1 MVGQHQRIGTIIVV
15 GASSSLNAFF
25 PSYPPISKIC
35 DSGQVAEMDPAS
47 SVTLATPGV
56 MNDEKR
62 QFSSSHPRSGEEEGN
77 GTSNRSLSLSLSL
90 WLEN

>member
-15 GASSSLNAFF
+15 DASGFNAFP

-62 QFSSSHPRSGEEEGN
+62 QFSSSHPRSGEEE
-77 GTSNRSLSLSLSL
+77 
-90 WLEN
+90 